1 MSDLSGQ
8 LIDGR
13 YQLQHLIAAGGMAS
27 IYAAFDTR
35 LDRKVA
41 VKIMHPHLAN
51 DEDFVHRFIREAK
64 ATASLSHPNIVAIQD
79 QGWNEGG
86 TPAVFLVMEFIEGF
100 TLRELLHE
108 RGALPPEVAI
118 QYLSPVVSALVAA
131 HKQGIIHRDLKPENI
146 LIAKDGR
153 VKIADFGLARG
164 ASLGSTMTV
173 ESSVVLGSVSYLA
186 PEQVQRGVSDARS
199 DVYSLGIMFFEMIVG
214 QRPFDG
220 ESPIAIAY
228 KHVNERVPAPSELK
242 PGLPKLLDDIVLKAT
257 EPNPDKRYKDAAAM
271 ELDIQKLE
279 HVLDPSRRQLTLEL
293 DVSPLFAKPAKSA
306 RGEKPNKRTEVSKA
320 NAGESKPPRQGLRF
334 GSVPVTS
341 PITRTSSSP
350 TPGIASDAMRETTN
364 STAEIRRRKLSRRV
378 KRNRFIATIIVL
390 GALGFGWYHF
400 FGAGSGIS
408 VPSVAGLT
416 QTQAENMLRPLG
428 LNVDV
433 TTSIASEDV
442 PAGTIIS
449 SSPGGGGH
457 VKKGGFVHLTI
468 STGPAQIT
476 VPLLVGLSPAD
487 ANKAI
492 AAAGLQIGTT
502 SQAYSDTVTVG
513 AVIDGVPSAGT
524 QVRKNTQINLLV
536 SQGPA
541 PAGAQ
546 SYVGLTSDQA
556 LNELTAAGYNVLS
569 KYGYSETVPPGS
581 VISQSPPANTPLPKG
596 SNVTI
601 VISSGSAKVQVPN
614 VLKESA
620 KSATANLENL
630 GFVVKVKSEGARKSK
645 VVIATSPK
653 AGSKLKRGGT
663 VTITVR

>member
-1 MSDLSGQ
+1 VSDLSGQ

-51 DEDFVHRFIREAK
+51 DEEFVHRFIREAK

-86 TPAVFLVMEFIEGF
+86 APAVFLVMEFIEGF
-100 TLRELLHE
+100 TLRDLLHE
-108 RGALPPEVAI
+108 QGALAPEAALRYI
-118 QYLSPVVSALVAA
+118 APVVSALVAA
-131 HKQGIIHRDLKPENI
+131 HTQGIIHRDLKPENI

-164 ASLGSTMTV
+164 ASLGATMTV

-199 DVYSLGIMFFEMIVG
+199 DIYSLGIMLFEMVVG

-220 ESPIAIAY
+220 DSPIAIAY
-228 KHVNERVPAPSELK
+228 KHVNERVAAPSTIK
-242 PGLPKLLDDIVLKAT
+242 AGLPALLDEIVLKAT
-257 EPNPDKRYKDAAAM
+257 DPNPDKRYRDAAAM
-271 ELDIQKLE
+271 ELDIQKLQQE
-279 HVLDPSRRQLTLEL
+279 LDPARRQLTLEL
-293 DVSPLFAKPAKSA
+293 DVAPLITKPAKSVKKKSQSDKPA
-306 RGEKPNKRTEVSKA
+306 RP
-320 NAGESKPPRQGLRF
+320 GLRF
-334 GSVPVTS
+334 GSVPVTN
-341 PITRTSSSP
+341 PITRTSPAPATRESEP
-350 TPGIASDAMRETTN
+350 MREATN

-378 KRNRFIATIIVL
+378 KRNRFVAVVILV

-400 FGAGSGIS
+400 LGAGSGVSI
-408 VPSVAGLT
+408 PSVAGLS
-416 QTQAENMLRPLG
+416 QAQANSMLQPLG
-428 LNVDV
+428 LSIDV
-433 TTSIASEDV
+433 AATVSSEDI
-442 PAGTIIS
+442 PAGVIIS

-457 VKKGGFVHLTI
+457 VKKGGTVHLTI
-468 STGPAQIT
+468 SQGPAQIA
-476 VPLLVGLSPAD
+476 VPLLVGLSPAN

-502 SQAYSDTVTVG
+502 TPAYSETVTAG
-513 AVIDGVPSAGT
+513 AVIDGVPAAGT
-524 QVRKNTQINLLV
+524 QVRKNTQIDLLV

-546 SYVGLTSDQA
+546 SYIGLSSDQA
-556 LNELTAAGYNVLS
+556 LNELTAAGYKVLS
-569 KYGYSETVPPGS
+569 KYGYSDTIPAGS
-581 VISQSPPANTPLPKG
+581 VITQSPPANTPLPKG
-596 SNVTI
+596 SNITI
-601 VISSGSAKVQVPN
+601 VISSGSAKAAIPN
-614 VLKESA
+614 VLKQST
-620 KSATANLENL
+620 KTATGNLENA
-630 GFVVKVKSEGARKSK
+630 GFVVKVKSSGARKSK
-645 VVIATSPK
+645 VVVAISPK
-653 AGSKLKRGGT
+653 AGTKLKRGGT

>member
-1 MSDLSGQ
+1 
-8 LIDGR
+8 
-13 YQLQHLIAAGGMAS
+13 MAS

-51 DEDFVHRFIREAK
+51 DEEFVNRFIREAK

-86 TPAVFLVMEFIEGF
+86 APAVFLVMEFIEGF

-108 RGALPPEVAI
+108 QGALAADVALR
-118 QYLSPVVSALVAA
+118 YLAPVVSALVAA

-164 ASLGSTMTV
+164 ASLGTTMTV

-199 DVYSLGIMFFEMIVG
+199 DIYSLGIMLFEMVAG

-220 ESPIAIAY
+220 DSPIAIAY
-228 KHVNERVPAPSELK
+228 KHVNERVPAPSTIK
-242 PGLPKLLDDIVLKAT
+242 AGLPVLLDEIVLKAT
-257 EPNPDKRYKDAAAM
+257 DPNPDKRYRDAAAM
-271 ELDIQKLE
+271 ELDIQKLQQE
-279 HVLDPSRRQLTLEL
+279 LDPARRQLTLEL
-293 DVSPLFAKPAKSA
+293 DVAPLITKPTKSA
-306 RGEKPNKRTEVSKA
+306 KKKSQSEKPTR
-320 NAGESKPPRQGLRF
+320 PGLRF
-334 GSVPVTS
+334 GSVPVTN
-341 PITRTSSSP
+341 PITRTSPAPAARESEP
-350 TPGIASDAMRETTN
+350 MREATN

-378 KRNRFIATIIVL
+378 KRNRFVAAVILV

-400 FGAGSGIS
+400 LGAGSGVSI
-408 VPSVAGLT
+408 PSVAGLS
-416 QTQAENMLRPLG
+416 QAQANSMLQPLG
-428 LNVDV
+428 LTVDV
-433 TTSIASEDV
+433 AATVPSEDI
-442 PAGTIIS
+442 PAGIIIS

-457 VKKGGFVHLTI
+457 VKKGGTVHLTI
-468 STGPAQIT
+468 SQGPAQIA

-502 SQAYSDTVTVG
+502 TPAYSDTVTAG
-513 AVIDGVPSAGT
+513 AVIDGVPAAGT
-524 QVRKNTQINLLV
+524 QVRKNTQIDLLV

-546 SYVGLTSDQA
+546 SYIGLSSDQA
-556 LNELTAAGYNVLS
+556 LNELTAAGYKVLS
-569 KYGYSETVPPGS
+569 KYGYSDTVPAGS
-581 VISQSPPANTPLPKG
+581 VITQSPPANTPLPKG
-596 SNVTI
+596 SNITI
-601 VISSGSAKVQVPN
+601 VISSGSAKAAVPN
-614 VLKESA
+614 VLKQSTTA
-620 KSATANLENL
+620 ATTNLENA
-630 GFVVKVKSEGARKSK
+630 GFVVKVKSSGARKSK
-645 VVIATSPK
+645 VVVAISPK
-653 AGSKLKRGGT
+653 AGTKLKRGGT

>member
-1 MSDLSGQ
+1 VSDLSGQ

-51 DEDFVHRFIREAK
+51 DEEFVSRFIREAK

-86 TPAVFLVMEFIEGF
+86 APAVFLVMEFIEGF
-100 TLRELLHE
+100 TLRDLLHE
-108 RGALPPEVAI
+108 QGALTPEAALRYI
-118 QYLSPVVSALVAA
+118 APVVSALVAA
-131 HKQGIIHRDLKPENI
+131 HTQGIIHRDLKPENI

-164 ASLGSTMTV
+164 ASLGATMTV

-199 DVYSLGIMFFEMIVG
+199 DIYSLGIMLFEMVVG
-214 QRPFDG
+214 RRPFDG
-220 ESPIAIAY
+220 DSPIAIAY
-228 KHVNERVPAPSELK
+228 KHVNERVPAPSSLAS
-242 PGLPKLLDDIVLKAT
+242 GLPALLDAIVLKAT
-257 EPNPDKRYKDAAAM
+257 DPNPDKRYKDAAGM

-279 HVLDPSRRQLTLEL
+279 QELDPARRQLTLEL
-293 DVSPLFAKPAKSA
+293 DVAPLMSKPKKSVAKKPSSDKPA
-306 RGEKPNKRTEVSKA
+306 RP
-320 NAGESKPPRQGLRF
+320 GLRF
-334 GSVPVTS
+334 GSVPVTN
-341 PITRTSSSP
+341 PITRTSSAPAAARESKP
-350 TPGIASDAMRETTN
+350 MREATN

-378 KRNRFIATIIVL
+378 KRNRFVAVVILV

-400 FGAGSGIS
+400 FGSGSGVSI
-408 VPSVAGLT
+408 PSVAGLT
-416 QTQAENMLRPLG
+416 QAQATSMLQPLG
-428 LNVDV
+428 LSIDV
-433 TTSIASEDV
+433 AASIPSEDI

-457 VKKGGFVHLTI
+457 VKKGGVVHLTV
-468 STGPAQIT
+468 SQGPVQIT

-487 ANKAI
+487 ANRAI

-502 SQAYSDTVTVG
+502 TPTYSDTVTAG
-513 AVIDGVPSAGT
+513 AVIDGDPAAGT
-524 QVRKNTQINLLV
+524 HVRKNTQINLLV

-546 SYVGLTSDQA
+546 SYIGLSSDQA
-556 LNELTAAGYNVLS
+556 LNELTAAGYKVLS
-569 KYGYSETVPPGS
+569 KYGYSDTIPAGS
-581 VISQSPPANTPLPKG
+581 VISQSPPANTPLAKG

-601 VISSGSAKVQVPN
+601 VISSGSAKTAVPN
-614 VLKESA
+614 VLKQST
-620 KSATANLENL
+620 KVATTNLENA
-630 GFVVKVKSEGARKSK
+630 GFVVKVKSTGGRKSK
-645 VVIATSPK
+645 VVVATSPK
-653 AGSKLKRGGT
+653 AGTKLKRGGT

>member
-51 DEDFVHRFIREAK
+51 DEEFVNRFIREAK

-86 TPAVFLVMEFIEGF
+86 APAVFLVMEFIEGF

-108 RGALPPEVAI
+108 QGALATDVALR
-118 QYLSPVVSALVAA
+118 YLAPVVSALVAA

-164 ASLGSTMTV
+164 ASLGTTMTV

-199 DVYSLGIMFFEMIVG
+199 DIYSLGIMLFEMVVG

-220 ESPIAIAY
+220 DSPIAIAY
-228 KHVNERVPAPSELK
+228 KHVNERVPAPSTIK
-242 PGLPKLLDDIVLKAT
+242 AGLPALVDEIVLKAT
-257 EPNPDKRYKDAAAM
+257 DPNPDKRYRDAAAM
-271 ELDIQKLE
+271 ELDIQKLQQE
-279 HVLDPSRRQLTLEL
+279 LDPARRQLTLEL
-293 DVSPLFAKPAKSA
+293 DVAPLIAKPKKSVKKKSQS
-306 RGEKPNKRTEVSKA
+306 EKPAR
-320 NAGESKPPRQGLRF
+320 PGLRF
-334 GSVPVTS
+334 GSVPVTN
-341 PITRTSSSP
+341 PITRTSTAPAARESEP
-350 TPGIASDAMRETTN
+350 MREATN

-378 KRNRFIATIIVL
+378 KRNRFVAAVILV
-390 GALGFGWYHF
+390 GALGFGCYHF
-400 FGAGSGIS
+400 LGAGSGVSI
-408 VPSVAGLT
+408 PSVAGLS
-416 QTQAENMLRPLG
+416 QSQANSMLQPLG
-428 LNVDV
+428 LSADV
-433 TTSIASEDV
+433 TATVPSEDI
-442 PAGTIIS
+442 PAGIIIS

-457 VKKGGFVHLTI
+457 IKKGGTVHLTI
-468 STGPAQIT
+468 SQGPAQIA

-502 SQAYSDTVTVG
+502 TPAYSETVTAG
-513 AVIDGVPSAGT
+513 AVIDGVPAAGT
-524 QVRKNTQINLLV
+524 QVRKNTQIDLLV

-546 SYVGLTSDQA
+546 SYIGLSSDQA
-556 LNELTAAGYNVLS
+556 LNELTAAGYKVLS
-569 KYGYSETVPPGS
+569 KYGYSDTVPAGS
-581 VISQSPPANTPLPKG
+581 VITQSPPANTPLPKG
-596 SNVTI
+596 SNITI
-601 VISSGSAKVQVPN
+601 VISSGSAKAAVPN
-614 VLKESA
+614 VLKQST
-620 KSATANLENL
+620 KTATANLENA
-630 GFVVKVKSEGARKSK
+630 GFVVKVKSSGTRKSK
-645 VVIATSPK
+645 VVVAISPK
-653 AGSKLKRGGT
+653 AGTKLKRGGT

>member
-51 DEDFVHRFIREAK
+51 DEEFVNRFIREAK

-86 TPAVFLVMEFIEGF
+86 APAIFLVMEFIEGF
-100 TLRELLHE
+100 TLRKLLHE
-108 RGALPPEVAI
+108 QGALAADVALR
-118 QYLSPVVSALVAA
+118 YLAPVVSALVAA

-164 ASLGSTMTV
+164 ASLGTTMTV

-199 DVYSLGIMFFEMIVG
+199 DIYSLGIMLFEMVVG
-214 QRPFDG
+214 KRPFDG
-220 ESPIAIAY
+220 DSPIAIAY
-228 KHVNERVPAPSELK
+228 KHVNERVPAPSTIK
-242 PGLPKLLDDIVLKAT
+242 AGLPVLLDEIVLKAT
-257 EPNPDKRYKDAAAM
+257 DPNPDKRYRDAAAM
-271 ELDIQKLE
+271 ELDIQKLQQE
-279 HVLDPSRRQLTLEL
+279 LDPARRQLTLEL
-293 DVSPLFAKPAKSA
+293 DVAPLIAKPTKSA
-306 RGEKPNKRTEVSKA
+306 KKKSQSEKLARP
-320 NAGESKPPRQGLRF
+320 GLRF
-334 GSVPVTS
+334 GSVPVTN
-341 PITRTSSSP
+341 PITRTS
-350 TPGIASDAMRETTN
+350 TASAARESEPMREATN

-378 KRNRFIATIIVL
+378 KRNRFVAAVILV

-400 FGAGSGIS
+400 LGAGSGVSI
-408 VPSVAGLT
+408 PSVAGLS
-416 QTQAENMLRPLG
+416 QAQANSMLQPLG
-428 LNVDV
+428 LSADV
-433 TTSIASEDV
+433 AATVPSEEI
-442 PAGTIIS
+442 PAGVIIS

-457 VKKGGFVHLTI
+457 VKKGGTVHLTI
-468 STGPAQIT
+468 SQGPAQIA

-502 SQAYSDTVTVG
+502 TPAYSETVTAG
-513 AVIDGVPSAGT
+513 AVIDGVPAAGT
-524 QVRKNTQINLLV
+524 QVRKNTQIDLLV

-546 SYVGLTSDQA
+546 SYIGLSSDQA
-556 LNELTAAGYNVLS
+556 LNELTAAGYKVLS
-569 KYGYSETVPPGS
+569 KYGYSDTIPAGS
-581 VISQSPPANTPLPKG
+581 VITQSPPANTPLPKG
-596 SNVTI
+596 SNITI
-601 VISSGSAKVQVPN
+601 VISSGSAKAAVPN
-614 VLKESA
+614 VLKQSTN
-620 KSATANLENL
+620 SATANLENA
-630 GFVVKVKSEGARKSK
+630 GFVVKVKSSGTRKSK
-645 VVIATSPK
+645 VVFAISPK
-653 AGSKLKRGGT
+653 AGTKLKRGET

>member
-27 IYAAFDTR
+27 IYAAFDSR

-51 DEDFVHRFIREAK
+51 DEEFVNRFIREAK

-108 RGALPPEVAI
+108 QGALAPELAVRYIA
-118 QYLSPVVSALVAA
+118 PVISALVAA

-146 LIAKDGR
+146 LIAHDGR

-186 PEQVQRGVSDARS
+186 PEQVQRGVSDSRS
-199 DVYSLGIMFFEMIVG
+199 DIYSLGIMLFEMVVG
-214 QRPFDG
+214 RRPFDG

-228 KHVNERVPAPSELK
+228 KHVNERVPSPSSERS
-242 PGLPKLLDDIVLKAT
+242 GLPTLLDAIVLKAT

-271 ELDIQKLE
+271 ELDIQQLQQQ
-279 HVLDPSRRQLTLEL
+279 LDPARRQLTLEL
-293 DVSPLFAKPAKSA
+293 DVAPLLSKPAKSSK
-306 RGEKPNKRTEVSKA
+306 RRERTE
-320 NAGESKPPRQGLRF
+320 NATRPGLRF
-334 GSVPVTS
+334 GSVPVTT
-341 PITRTSSSP
+341 PITRTSTSQTSP
-350 TPGIASDAMRETTN
+350 ESGIMRDTTN

-378 KRNRFIATIIVL
+378 KRNRFIAALLVL
-390 GALGFGWYHF
+390 GGLTFGWYHF
-400 FGAGSGIS
+400 LGSGSGVSI
-408 VPSVAGLT
+408 PSIVGLS
-416 QTQAENMLRPLG
+416 QSQANAMLQPLG
-428 LNVDV
+428 LHTD
-433 TTSIASEDV
+433 IAAQVVSEDV

-449 SSPGGGGH
+449 SLPGGGGH
-457 VKKGGFVHLTI
+457 VRKGGTVHLTL
-468 STGPAQIT
+468 SQGPVQVA
-476 VPLLVGLSPAD
+476 VPLLIGLSPAD

-492 AAAGLQIGTT
+492 ASAGLQIGT
-502 SQAYSDTVTVG
+502 SSPAFSDSVTVG
-513 AVIDGVPSAGT
+513 AVIDGVPAAGT
-524 QVRKNTQINLLV
+524 QVRKNTQVNLLV

-541 PAGAQ
+541 PAA
-546 SYVGLTSDQA
+546 SA
-556 LNELTAAGYNVLS
+556 LPN
-569 KYGYSETVPPGS
+569 
-581 VISQSPPANTPLPKG
+581 G
-596 SNVTI
+596 SNLTTAN
-601 VISSGSAKVQVPN
+601 SSDSAKVTVPD
-614 VLKESA
+614 VLKLSTRVASA
-620 KSATANLENL
+620 KLKKA
-630 GFVVKVKSEGARKSK
+630 GFVVKVKSKGALANK
-645 VVIATSPK
+645 VVISLSPK
-653 AGSKLKRGGT
+653 AGTQFKRGGT